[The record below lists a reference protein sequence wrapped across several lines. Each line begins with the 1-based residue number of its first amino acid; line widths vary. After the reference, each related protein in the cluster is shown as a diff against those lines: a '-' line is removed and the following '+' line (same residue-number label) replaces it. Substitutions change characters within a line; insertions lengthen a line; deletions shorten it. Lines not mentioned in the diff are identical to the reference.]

1 MLVDR
6 AVGRN
11 LSLRQGV
18 AEPDKELVAAVD
30 AWENVWFD
38 VADAA
43 LQRKFP
49 EVHARVFHKLSKTS
63 GPLVIPNVKVFLDRL
78 AGLEESDADAL
89 ELLAAR
95 GLGEMQREYA
105 AELLAQTRADISEE
119 LEPGEE
125 DELAQLDAA
134 IDEMWAW
141 YLDWSVTARTVVK
154 SKRLRIIMGLSSAAR
169 SRADEVLEEDADEVL
184 EEDADEV
191 EDEDEFEGEEPEL
204 EPRAR

>member
-1 MLVDR
+1 MPDVVSSSLGRKPARR
-6 AVGRN
+6 AQI
-11 LSLRQGV
+11 SL
-18 AEPDKELVAAVD
+18 
-30 AWENVWFD
+30 
-38 VADAA
+38 
-43 LQRKFP
+43 
-49 EVHARVFHKLSKTS
+49 FHKLSKTS

-95 GLGEMQREYA
+95 GLGKMQRKVA

-125 DELAQLDAA
+125 DELTQLDAA
-134 IDEMWAW
+134 IEEMWAW

-154 SKRLRIIMGLSSAAR
+154 SKRMRIVMGLSSAAR
-169 SRADEVLEEDADEVL
+169 SRADEVLEEADEVL

-191 EDEDEFEGEEPEL
+191 ELEGEEPEL